1 MKKLLVF
8 VMLVGGYLT
17 ASAQVPSVV
26 AITSDGNEYEYRLES
41 VEEILFETNRGSSSM
56 TLVGKDGIQVECIQT
71 LLFGTMADVPTS
83 IDESGEAKV
92 YAYPNPVVNTLN
104 VLGISDTE
112 PLFVYDLSGKC
123 LMTETGNKVEVSN
136 LTNGTYILKVNNQC
150 IKFIKK

>member
-26 AITSDGNEYEYRLES
+26 AVTSDGNEYEYRLAS

-56 TLVGKDGIQVECIQT
+56 TLVGKDGIQVEGIQI
-71 LLFGTMADVPTS
+71 LLFGIIADVPTS

-104 VLGISDTE
+104 VLGVSDTE
-112 PLFVYDLSGKC
+112 PLFVYDLSGKF
-123 LMTETGNKVEVSN
+123 LMAETGNKVEVSN

>member
-8 VMLVGGYLT
+8 VMLVGGFLT

-26 AITSDGNEYEYRLES
+26 AITSDGNEYEYRLAS

-56 TLVGKDGIQVECIQT
+56 TLVGKDGIQMEGIQT
-71 LLFGTMADVPTS
+71 LLFGTMQDVPTS
-83 IDESGEAKV
+83 IDESGETKV

-104 VLGISDTE
+104 VLGVSETE

>member
-1 MKKLLVF
+1 
-8 VMLVGGYLT
+8 MLVGGYLT

-26 AITSDGNEYEYRLES
+26 AITSDGNEYEYRLAS
-41 VEEILFETNRGSSSM
+41 VEEILFETNRGSLSM
-56 TLVGKDGIQVECIQT
+56 TLVGKDGIQVEGIQT

-83 IDESGEAKV
+83 IDESGETKV

-104 VLGISDTE
+104 VLGVSDTE

-123 LMTETGNKVEVSN
+123 LMTERGNKVEVSN
-136 LTNGTYILKVNNQC
+136 LTKGTYILKVNNQC

>member
-1 MKKLLVF
+1 M
-8 VMLVGGYLT
+8 MLVGGYLT

-26 AITSDGNEYEYRLES
+26 AITSDGYEYEYRLAS
-41 VEEILFETNRGSSSM
+41 LEEILFETKQGSSSM
-56 TLVGKDGIQVECIQT
+56 TLVGKDGIQMEGIHS
-71 LLFGTMADVPTS
+71 LLFGTMQDVPTS

-104 VLGISDTE
+104 VLGVSDTE

>member
-26 AITSDGNEYEYRLES
+26 AITSDGNEYEYRLAS

-56 TLVGKDGIQVECIQT
+56 TLVGKDGIQVEGIQT

-83 IDESGEAKV
+83 IDESGETKV

-104 VLGISDTE
+104 VLGVSETE

-123 LMTETGNKVEVSN
+123 LMTERGNKVEVSN
-136 LTNGTYILKVNNQC
+136 LTKGTYILKVNNQC

>member
-26 AITSDGNEYEYRLES
+26 AITSDGDESEYRLAV
-41 VEEILFETNRGSSSM
+41 VEEILFETNQGSSSM
-56 TLVGKDGIQVECIQT
+56 TLVGKDGFQVGGIQT
-71 LLFGTMADVPTS
+71 LLFATIQDVPTS
-83 IDESGEAKV
+83 IDESAETQV

-104 VLGISDTE
+104 VLGVSETE

-123 LMTETGNKVEVSN
+123 LMTERGNKVEVSN
-136 LTNGTYILKVNNQC
+136 LTKGTYILKVNNQC

>member
-26 AITSDGNEYEYRLES
+26 AITSDGNEYEYRLAS

-56 TLVGKDGIQVECIQT
+56 TLVGKDGIQVEGIQT

-83 IDESGEAKV
+83 IDESGVAKV

-104 VLGISDTE
+104 VLGISETE

>member
-26 AITSDGNEYEYRLES
+26 AITSDGNEYEYRLAS

-56 TLVGKDGIQVECIQT
+56 TLVGKDGIQMGGFQT

-83 IDESGEAKV
+83 IDESGETKV

-104 VLGISDTE
+104 VLGVSETE

>member
-26 AITSDGNEYEYRLES
+26 AITSDGNEYEYRLAS

-56 TLVGKDGIQVECIQT
+56 TLVGKDGIQVEGIQT

-83 IDESGEAKV
+83 IDESGETKV
-92 YAYPNPVVNTLN
+92 YAYPTPVVNTLN
-104 VLGISDTE
+104 VLGVSETE

-123 LMTETGNKVEVSN
+123 LMTERGNKVEVSN

>member
-26 AITSDGNEYEYRLES
+26 AITSDGNEYEYRLAS
-41 VEEILFETNRGSSSM
+41 VEEILFETNRGSLSM
-56 TLVGKDGIQVECIQT
+56 TLVGKDGIQVEGIQT

-83 IDESGEAKV
+83 IDESGETKV

-104 VLGISDTE
+104 VLGVSDTE

-123 LMTETGNKVEVSN
+123 LMTERGNKVEVSN
-136 LTNGTYILKVNNQC
+136 LTKGTYILKVNNQC

>member
-26 AITSDGNEYEYRLES
+26 AITSDGNEYEYRLAS

-56 TLVGKDGIQVECIQT
+56 TLVGKDGIQVEGIQT

-104 VLGISDTE
+104 VLGVSETE

-123 LMTETGNKVEVSN
+123 LMAETGNKVEVSN
-136 LTNGTYILKVNNQC
+136 LTKGTYILKVNNQC

>member
-26 AITSDGNEYEYRLES
+26 AITSDGDESEYRLA
-41 VEEILFETNRGSSSM
+41 VVKEILFETNQGSSSM
-56 TLVGKDGIQVECIQT
+56 TLVGKDGFQVGGIQT
-71 LLFGTMADVPTS
+71 LLFATIQDVPTS
-83 IDESGEAKV
+83 IDESAETQV

-104 VLGISDTE
+104 VLGISETE

-123 LMTETGNKVEVSN
+123 LMSETGNEVEVSN
-136 LTNGTYILKVNNQC
+136 LTKGTYILKVNNQC

>member
-1 MKKLLVF
+1 
-8 VMLVGGYLT
+8 MLVGGYLT

-26 AITSDGNEYEYRLES
+26 AITSDGNEYEYRLAS
-41 VEEILFETNRGSSSM
+41 VEEILFETKQGSSSM
-56 TLVGKDGIQVECIQT
+56 TLVGKDGIQMEGIQT

-83 IDESGEAKV
+83 IDEFGEAKV

-104 VLGISDTE
+104 VLGVSDTE

-123 LMTETGNKVEVSN
+123 LMTEIGNKVEVSS
-136 LTNGTYILKVNNQC
+136 LTKSTYILKVNNQC

>member
-26 AITSDGNEYEYRLES
+26 AITSDGNEYEYRLAS

-56 TLVGKDGIQVECIQT
+56 TLVGKDGIQMGGIQT

-92 YAYPNPVVNTLN
+92 YAYANPVVNTLN
-104 VLGISDTE
+104 VLGVSETE

>member
-26 AITSDGNEYEYRLES
+26 AITSDGNEYEYRLAS

-56 TLVGKDGIQVECIQT
+56 TLVGKDGIQVEGIQT

-83 IDESGEAKV
+83 IDESGETKV

-104 VLGISDTE
+104 VLGVSDTE

-123 LMTETGNKVEVSN
+123 LMTERGNKVEVSN
-136 LTNGTYILKVNNQC
+136 LTKGTYILKVNNQC

>member
-26 AITSDGNEYEYRLES
+26 AITSDGNEYEYRLAS

-56 TLVGKDGIQVECIQT
+56 TLVGKDGIQVEGIQT
-71 LLFGTMADVPTS
+71 LLFGTVADVPTS
-83 IDESGEAKV
+83 VDESGEAKV
-92 YAYPNPVVNTLN
+92 YAYPNPVVNTLH
-104 VLGISDTE
+104 VLGVSDTE

>member
-1 MKKLLVF
+1 
-8 VMLVGGYLT
+8 MLVGGYLT

-56 TLVGKDGIQVECIQT
+56 TLVGKDGIQVEGIQT
-71 LLFGTMADVPTS
+71 LLFGTIQDVPTS

-92 YAYPNPVVNTLN
+92 YAYPNPVINTLN
-104 VLGISDTE
+104 VLGVANTE

-123 LMTETGNKVEVSN
+123 LMTETGNKVEVSS
-136 LTNGTYILKVNNQC
+136 LTKGTYILKVNNQC

>member
-26 AITSDGNEYEYRLES
+26 AITSDGNEYEYRLAS

-56 TLVGKDGIQVECIQT
+56 TLVGKDGIQMGGIQT

-83 IDESGEAKV
+83 IDESGETKV

-104 VLGISDTE
+104 VLGVSETE

-123 LMTETGNKVEVSN
+123 LMTERGNKVEVSN
-136 LTNGTYILKVNNQC
+136 LTKGTYILKVNNQC

>member
-26 AITSDGNEYEYRLES
+26 AITSDGNEYEYRLAS

-56 TLVGKDGIQVECIQT
+56 TLVGKDGIQVEGIQT
-71 LLFGTMADVPTS
+71 LLFGTMQDVPTS
-83 IDESGEAKV
+83 IDESGEVKV

-104 VLGISDTE
+104 VLGVSETE

-123 LMTETGNKVEVSN
+123 LMTERGNKVEVSS
-136 LTNGTYILKVNNQC
+136 LTKGTYILKVNNQC

>member
-1 MKKLLVF
+1 
-8 VMLVGGYLT
+8 MLVGGYLT

-26 AITSDGNEYEYRLES
+26 AITSDGNEYEYRLAS

-56 TLVGKDGIQVECIQT
+56 TLVGKDGIQVEGIQT

-83 IDESGEAKV
+83 IDESGETKV

-104 VLGISDTE
+104 VLGVSETE

-123 LMTETGNKVEVSN
+123 LMTERGNKVEVSN

>member
-1 MKKLLVF
+1 
-8 VMLVGGYLT
+8 MLVGGYLT

-26 AITSDGNEYEYRLES
+26 AITSDGNEYEYRLAS
-41 VEEILFETNRGSSSM
+41 VEEILFETNQGSSSM
-56 TLVGKDGIQVECIQT
+56 TLVGKDGIQMGGFQT

-83 IDESGEAKV
+83 IDESGETKV

-104 VLGISDTE
+104 VLGVSETE

>member
-1 MKKLLVF
+1 
-8 VMLVGGYLT
+8 MLVGGYLT

-26 AITSDGNEYEYRLES
+26 AITSDGNEYEYRLAS

-56 TLVGKDGIQVECIQT
+56 TLVGKDGIQVEGIQT
-71 LLFGTMADVPTS
+71 LLFGTMQDVPTS
-83 IDESGEAKV
+83 IDESGEVKV

-104 VLGISDTE
+104 VLGVSETE

>member
-1 MKKLLVF
+1 M
-8 VMLVGGYLT
+8 MLVGGYLT

-26 AITSDGNEYEYRLES
+26 AITSDGNEYEYRLAS

-56 TLVGKDGIQVECIQT
+56 TLVGKDGIQMEGIHS
-71 LLFGTMADVPTS
+71 LLFGTMQDVPTS

-104 VLGISDTE
+104 VLGVSDTE

>member
-26 AITSDGNEYEYRLES
+26 AVTSDGNEYEYRLAS

-56 TLVGKDGIQVECIQT
+56 TLVGKDGIQVEGIQT
-71 LLFGTMADVPTS
+71 LLFGIIADVPTS

-104 VLGISDTE
+104 VLGVSDTE

>member
-26 AITSDGNEYEYRLES
+26 AITSDGNEYEYRLAS

-56 TLVGKDGIQVECIQT
+56 TLVGKDGIQVEGIQT
-71 LLFGTMADVPTS
+71 LLFGTMQDVPTS
-83 IDESGEAKV
+83 IDESGEVKV

-104 VLGISDTE
+104 VLGVSDTE

-123 LMTETGNKVEVSN
+123 LMTERGNKVEVSN
-136 LTNGTYILKVNNQC
+136 LTKGTYILKVNNQC

>member
-17 ASAQVPSVV
+17 ASAQVPSVT
-26 AITSDGNEYEYRLES
+26 AITSDGNEYEYRLVS

-56 TLVGKDGIQVECIQT
+56 TLVGKDGIKMEGIQT
-71 LLFGTMADVPTS
+71 LLFGTMQDVPTS
-83 IDESGEAKV
+83 IDESAEAKV
-92 YAYPNPVVNTLN
+92 YVYPNPVVNTLN

-123 LMTETGNKVEVSN
+123 LITERGIIVEVSS
-136 LTNGTYILKVNNQC
+136 LTKGTYILKVNNQC

>member
-26 AITSDGNEYEYRLES
+26 AITSDGNEYEYRLAS

-56 TLVGKDGIQVECIQT
+56 TLVGKDGIQVEGIQT

-83 IDESGEAKV
+83 IDESGETKV
-92 YAYPNPVVNTLN
+92 YAYPTPVVNTLN
-104 VLGISDTE
+104 VLGVSETE

>member
-8 VMLVGGYLT
+8 VMLVGGFLT

-26 AITSDGNEYEYRLES
+26 AITSDGNEYEYRLAS

-56 TLVGKDGIQVECIQT
+56 TLVGKDGIQVEGIQT
-71 LLFGTMADVPTS
+71 LLFGTMQDVPTS

-104 VLGISDTE
+104 VLGVADTE

>member
-1 MKKLLVF
+1 
-8 VMLVGGYLT
+8 MLVGGYLT

-56 TLVGKDGIQVECIQT
+56 TLVGKDGIQVEGIQT
-71 LLFGTMADVPTS
+71 LLFGTIADVPTS
-83 IDESGEAKV
+83 IDESGETKV

-104 VLGISDTE
+104 VLGVSETE

>member
-26 AITSDGNEYEYRLES
+26 AITSDGNEYEYRLAS
-41 VEEILFETNRGSSSM
+41 VEEILFETNQGSSSM
-56 TLVGKDGIQVECIQT
+56 TLVGKDGIQMGGFQT

-83 IDESGEAKV
+83 IDESGETKV

-104 VLGISDTE
+104 VLGVSETE

>member
-26 AITSDGNEYEYRLES
+26 AITSDGNEYEYRLAS

-56 TLVGKDGIQVECIQT
+56 TLVGKDGIQVEGIQT

-83 IDESGEAKV
+83 IDESGETKV

-104 VLGISDTE
+104 VLGVSETE

-123 LMTETGNKVEVSN
+123 LMTERGNKVEVSN

>member
-1 MKKLLVF
+1 
-8 VMLVGGYLT
+8 MLVGGYLT

-26 AITSDGNEYEYRLES
+26 AITSDGNEYEYRLAS

-56 TLVGKDGIQVECIQT
+56 TLVGKDGIQVEGIQT

-83 IDESGEAKV
+83 IDESGETKV
-92 YAYPNPVVNTLN
+92 YAYPTPVVNTLN
-104 VLGISDTE
+104 VLGVSETE

-123 LMTETGNKVEVSN
+123 LMTERGNKVEVSN